1 MLQWLLEV
9 NAKRLCDTHLLLLRL
24 EIVLTLV
31 KVSLQQTRDILNI
44 SYIWDPTQKI
54 LVKIPIQG

>member
-54 LVKIPIQG
+54 LMKILIQG